1 MLARLR
7 PRLTSAL
14 RPLLVA
20 ARPLHPLQPLTP
32 ALASCRLL
40 SQRARPPER
49 PVERRKG
56 PDGQWYNSRAM
67 FRMAHPGAAWDSA
80 EVERRRDID
89 GILYTLAE
97 FQSFYTQFADG
108 SSSDAEGVA
117 YEHWTEG
124 KHWDHRMTKQIKAEK
139 STDSLL
145 ALHREYYD
153 ALDYIHLATL
163 WHRLGAIDRSQR
175 LRRNPAQLD
184 ALREHTLA
192 MMPQFGARELSNI
205 SLSMARAGLSRKP
218 PWPELWIAIGAQ
230 AQGRVG
236 EFVPQGLANT
246 AWAFATAG
254 HKAPALFEAIA
265 QQAQGRVGEFKEQ
278 HLSNTAWAFA
288 VADARCDALFGGP
301 HFVQACERNSKSL
314 LGSQRALTQ
323 LELWRQWRDACSA
336 DGRTWPTLPAPLLA
350 ACQAAS
356 QAAKARG
363 EK

>member
-7 PRLTSAL
+7 PRLASAL
-14 RPLLVA
+14 RPLT
-20 ARPLHPLQPLTP
+20 ARPPHPLKPLTP

-56 PDGQWYNSRAM
+56 PDGQWYSSQAM
-67 FRMAHPGAAWDSA
+67 FRMAHPSAAWESA
-80 EVERRRDID
+80 EVERRRDTD
-89 GILYTLAE
+89 GSLYTLAE
-97 FQSFYTQFADG
+97 FQSFYAQFVDG

-117 YEHWTEG
+117 YKHWTEG

-139 STDSLL
+139 RIDSLL

-153 ALDYIHLATL
+153 ALDYIHLAAL
-163 WHRLGAIDRSQR
+163 WHRLGTIDRSQR

-192 MMPQFGARELSNI
+192 MMPQFGKQALSNI

-218 PWPELWIAIGAQ
+218 PWPELWIALGAE

-236 EFVPQGLANT
+236 EFKEQALSNT

-254 HKAPALFEAIA
+254 HQAPTLFEAIA
-265 QQAQGRVGEFKEQ
+265 QQAQGRVGEFNAQ
-278 HLSNTAWAFA
+278 QLSNMAWAFA

-301 HFVQACERNSKSL
+301 HFVQACERNSKGL
-314 LGSQRALTQ
+314 LGNQKDLTQ
-323 LELWRQWRDACSA
+323 LEVWRQWRDACST

-350 ACQAAS
+350 ACQAAGRE
-356 QAAKARG
+356 AK
-363 EK
+363 

>member
-1 MLARLR
+1 MLARLQ
-7 PRLTSAL
+7 PRLASAL
-14 RPLLVA
+14 RPLT

-56 PDGQWYNSRAM
+56 PDGQWYSSQAM

-80 EVERRRDID
+80 EVERRRDTD
-89 GILYTLAE
+89 GSLYTLAE
-97 FQSFYTQFADG
+97 FQSFYAQFVDG

-117 YEHWTEG
+117 YAHWTDA
-124 KHWDHRMTKQIKAEK
+124 KHWTHRMTKQIKAEK
-139 STDSLL
+139 SVDSLL

-153 ALDYIHLATL
+153 ALDYIHLAAL

-192 MMPQFGARELSNI
+192 MMPQFGKQALSNI

-218 PWPELWIAIGAQ
+218 PWPELWIALGAE

-236 EFVPQGLANT
+236 EFVPQA
-246 AWAFATAG
+246 
-254 HKAPALFEAIA
+254 
-265 QQAQGRVGEFKEQ
+265 
-278 HLSNTAWAFA
+278 LSNTAWAFA
-288 VADARCDALFGGP
+288 VSDARCDALFGGP
-301 HFVQACERNSKSL
+301 HFVQACERNSKGL
-314 LGSQRALTQ
+314 LGNQKDLTQ
-323 LELWRQWRDACSA
+323 LEVWRQWRDACST

-350 ACQAAS
+350 ACQAAGRE
-356 QAAKARG
+356 AK
-363 EK
+363 